1 MGEKIMKIKTIS
13 HIGRDYKPRLDYVK
27 AIEKRNSRIDNA
39 LVIVGLFF
47 VTVATFPS
55 LYHVVWEGGT
65 PPPAT
70 LTGGVCVGLIFY
82 LIRALR
88 NLRTMW
94 GYAIGESI
102 GIISNGTLLI
112 LAII

>member
-1 MGEKIMKIKTIS
+1 MKSKHQNFGMVGRDILPHLRQVEKIATRKQ
-13 HIGRDYKPRLDYVK
+13 
-27 AIEKRNSRIDNA
+27 RIDNA

-55 LYHVVWEGGT
+55 LVNVVVYGGT

-70 LTGGVCVGLIFY
+70 LTGGVCLGLIFY

-88 NLRTMW
+88 NFKTLW
-94 GYAIGESI
+94 GYAIGETI
-102 GIISNGTLLI
+102 GIISNGTLLA
-112 LAII
+112 LALMS

>member
-1 MGEKIMKIKTIS
+1 MGEKIMEIVKT
-13 HIGRDYKPRLDYVK
+13 IGRDYKPRLDKVK
-27 AIEKRNSRIDNA
+27 AIEKRKSRIDNA
-39 LVIVGLFF
+39 LVIIGLFF
-47 VTVATFPS
+47 VTTATFPS
-55 LYHVVWEGGT
+55 LVDVVWNGGT

-94 GYAIGESI
+94 GYAIGELI

>member
-1 MGEKIMKIKTIS
+1 MGEKIMEIVKT
-13 HIGRDYKPRLDYVK
+13 IGRDYKPRLDKVK
-27 AIEKRNSRIDNA
+27 AIEKRKSRIDNA

-47 VTVATFPS
+47 VTIATFPS
-55 LYHVVWEGGT
+55 LYHVVWDGGT

>member
-1 MGEKIMKIKTIS
+1 MKIKTIS